1 MSFVSELKRRKV
13 FQVAA
18 VYLVVAWLIMQV
30 VDVVN
35 EPLRLP
41 EWFATVAILIV
52 AIGFPIALITSWA
65 FDLTP
70 EGVVQDQGTNVVVQS
85 RGRRIE
91 YILIGLL
98 VVSVGWLT
106 YRVEITTSEP
116 AIDVVA
122 EESQRD
128 VLPNSIAV
136 LLCDN
141 LSPDPDNAY
150 FAAGIHE
157 EILNHLVKIRDL
169 NVIARTSV
177 LQYAGAARPITEIA
191 QELNVGSIME
201 CSVSYAE
208 DRVAITAQLID
219 AETGVHL
226 WSERYNRELADVF
239 GIQADI
245 ATAIATALE
254 AELLPSERES
264 IEKPYTNSP
273 AAYALYL
280 RALDAGA
287 FSYETSESYLNQAI
301 ELDPSFAV
309 ALATKANF
317 LAQTFAAR
325 VNRTDGVSQAA
336 ELEATVHANAER
348 ALQLDPSLGIAHA
361 ALAELHLD
369 YWREDEARSAYEL
382 AAELS
387 PNDPV
392 VLSNYAWFSSA
403 TGHYQEAIAIAQR
416 VVDLNPGPGELER
429 LGETYM
435 FLGDLD
441 TAAAIAQQVVNMS
454 PADPTGYFHL
464 AERQALRGNSDSALE
479 TLQIWEELGFSGGP
493 GERARAA
500 QLYSQLGRQEDAER
514 VFALQQEM
522 SGSDV
527 QNALAFLAI
536 EDYDES
542 LRLLRAAAESEYPE
556 PGDTLTILVKT
567 NIWNDPI
574 LDQPEFVAVRSRLG
588 FRE

>member
-1 MSFVSELKRRKV
+1 
-13 FQVAA
+13 
-18 VYLVVAWLIMQV
+18 VAWLIMQV

-52 AIGFPIALITSWA
+52 AIGFPLALILSWA
-65 FDLTP
+65 FDLTR

-287 FSYETSESYLNQAI
+287 GGYETSESYLNQAI

-317 LAQTFAAR
+317 LAQTFAVR
-325 VNRTDGVSQAA
+325 VSRMDGVSQAA

-387 PNDPV
+387 PKDPV
-392 VLSNYAWFSSA
+392 VLSNYAWFSSSS
-403 TGHYQEAIAIAQR
+403 GHYQEAIAIAQR
-416 VVDLNPGPGELER
+416 VVDLSPGPEELER
-429 LGETYM
+429 ISETYL

-441 TAAAIAQQVVNMS
+441 TAAEIAQQAVNMS
-454 PADPTGYFHL
+454 PADPGGYFNL
-464 AERQALRGNSDSALE
+464 AERQALRGNSESALE
-479 TLQIWEELGFSGGP
+479 TLQIWEELGFSGGA
-493 GERARAA
+493 GIRARAA
-500 QLYSQLGRQEDAER
+500 LLYSQFGRQEDAER
-514 VFALQQEM
+514 LFALQQEM
-522 SGSDV
+522 SGSDL

-536 EDYDES
+536 GDYDES
-542 LRLLRAAAESEYPE
+542 LTLLRAAAESVYPE
-556 PGDTLTILVKT
+556 PGDTIAILVKK

-574 LDQPEFVAVRSRLG
+574 LNQPEFVEVRSRLG